1 MTVAC
6 ANSSPLLILNVCLPT
21 DYSDEDSAASYQD
34 ICAKI
39 CTCYNESDCVQV
51 VIIGDFNCQSFFTG
65 DDYSE

>member
-6 ANSSPLLILNVCLPT
+6 ANSSPLLILNVYLLT
-21 DYSDEDSAASYQD
+21 DYSDEDSAASY

-39 CTCYNESDCVQV
+39 CTCYSESDCVQV